1 MATHFEH
8 IPVLLQPTVEALLHQ
23 PDGVYL
29 DCTFGRGGH
38 SRALLARLS
47 TRGRLIALDRDP
59 QAVQAMSLIN
69 DVRFQG
75 VRSAFADLESALDSL
90 GVDQVDGILMDIGVS
105 SPQIDQ
111 ADRGFS
117 FRRDGPLDMRM
128 DPQTGE
134 SAADFLARAD
144 AREIK
149 EVIKNYGEERFA
161 VQIAA
166 AIVARREERSIATTL
181 DLAQIVA
188 GAVRTREPG
197 QDPATRTFQALRI
210 HVNQELAQ
218 LEQGLT
224 AAFKRLKV
232 GGRLAV
238 ISFHSLEDRIT
249 KQFIEKLAN
258 PKSQQDARLRKLPL
272 PEPTPLM
279 KKLERIKPTREESEL
294 NPRSRSSVLRVAE
307 KLAEWPVQSSGK
319 RAAWAD

>member
-1 MATHFEH
+1 MSADEH
-8 IPVLLQPTVEALLHQ
+8 IPVLLQPTVDALLHT
-23 PDGVYL
+23 PDGLYL

-38 SRALLARLS
+38 SRALLEKLS
-47 TRGRLIALDRDP
+47 AKGQLVALDRDP
-59 QAVQAMSLIN
+59 QAVQAMGEIKDS
-69 DVRFQG
+69 RFRG
-75 VRSAFADLESALDSL
+75 VRSAFADLESALDLL
-90 GVDQVDGILMDIGVS
+90 GIDQVDGVLMDIGVS

-111 ADRGFS
+111 AERGFS

-128 DPQTGE
+128 DPQAGE
-134 SAADFLARAD
+134 SAADFLARAE

-161 VQIAA
+161 VQIAT
-166 AIVARREERSIATTL
+166 AIVARRAERPITTTL

-279 KKLERIKPTREESEL
+279 RKLDRIKPSKEECEL

-307 KLAEWPVQSSGK
+307 KLAEWPAGSSVGGN
-319 RAAWAD
+319 AWGA

>member
-1 MATHFEH
+1 T
-8 IPVLLQPTVEALLHQ
+8 
-23 PDGVYL
+23 
-29 DCTFGRGGH
+29 
-38 SRALLARLS
+38 
-47 TRGRLIALDRDP
+47 
-59 QAVQAMSLIN
+59 
-69 DVRFQG
+69 
-75 VRSAFADLESALDSL
+75 
-90 GVDQVDGILMDIGVS
+90 
-105 SPQIDQ
+105 
-111 ADRGFS
+111 
-117 FRRDGPLDMRM
+117 
-128 DPQTGE
+128 
-134 SAADFLARAD
+134 
-144 AREIK
+144 
-149 EVIKNYGEERFA
+149 
-161 VQIAA
+161 
-166 AIVARREERSIATTL
+166 TTL

-218 LEQGLT
+218 LEQGLI

-279 KKLERIKPTREESEL
+279 KKLDRIKPSKEECEL

-307 KLAEWPVQSSGK
+307 KLAEWPDGSSVGGN
-319 RAAWAD
+319 AWGA

>member
-1 MATHFEH
+1 MSTNEH
-8 IPVLLQPTVEALLHQ
+8 IPVLLQPTVDALLHT
-23 PDGVYL
+23 PDGIYL

-38 SRALLARLS
+38 SRALLARLAPG
-47 TRGRLIALDRDP
+47 GRLIALDRDP
-59 QAVQAMSLIN
+59 QAVQAMSEIK
-69 DVRFQG
+69 DPRFQG

-90 GVDQVDGILMDIGVS
+90 GIDQVDGVLMDIGVS

-111 ADRGFS
+111 AERGFS

-144 AREIK
+144 VREIK

-161 VQIAA
+161 VQIAT
-166 AIVARREERSIATTL
+166 AIVARRTERPIATTL

-218 LEQGLT
+218 LEQGLK

-238 ISFHSLEDRIT
+238 ISFHSLEDRIA

-258 PKSQQDARLRKLPL
+258 PKSQQDARLRKMPL
-272 PEPTPLM
+272 PEPDPLM
-279 KKLERIKPTREESEL
+279 KKLDRIKPTKEECEL
-294 NPRSRSSVLRVAE
+294 NPRSRSSVLRIAE
-307 KLAEWPVQSSGK
+307 KLAELPVELHRKG
-319 RAAWAD
+319 ATWGA